1 MEEVTRKA
9 QINFENAILDNLP
22 GRVFLLQDMQQRKDV
37 IFQVFLEVYNSS
49 DFQHLARKSG
59 GFEIEDFFNKFLQ
72 YGIIDEFLSDPIVED
87 IMINGLDSIYIHRT
101 KEGLIKTDKRF
112 SSFEELNLFIKK
124 LIYFS
129 GRDKIQKINNVELLG
144 IKGRANIVFSPF
156 GPQITVTHAKER
168 PLSIVDLLKEKTLT
182 PEMGALLW
190 LYIEGLSVK
199 PANMLIAGGPGAGK
213 TTLMNALLS
222 FIPRRERIVVI
233 EDTFELNTTYEEN
246 CSRLESDLDI
256 SLADLVKNSL
266 RMRPDRVI
274 VGEVRGREAQ
284 DLMTAMNIGKYCM
297 GTIHSATARE
307 TILRLQNEPMNIPEV
322 MVNLLDIII
331 IMRSVVLNGVVYRV
345 VGEVVETAGMEQ
357 KQVLLSFIWTCDLGT
372 LEFKQT
378 GVSSAFRD
386 KISRMSGKSAVEI
399 IHEVELRAKL
409 LAYLLDKDICE
420 MKDVTRI
427 CRAYAEDPRKALEEL
442 GTSESELMTGKPAPS
457 SQQRSKFPFIKRNR
471 KD

>member
-1 MEEVTRKA
+1 MDAITRKA
-9 QINFENAILDNLP
+9 QIEFENAILDNLP

-49 DFQHLARKSG
+49 DFQHMAKKSG
-59 GFEIEDFFNKFLQ
+59 GFELEDFFTKFLQ
-72 YGIIDEFLSDPIVED
+72 YGVIDEFLNDPTVED
-87 IMINGLDSIYIHRT
+87 IMINSLDPVYIHRS
-101 KEGLIKTDKRF
+101 KEGLIKTDHRF

-156 GPQITVTHAKER
+156 GPQITVTHAKEK
-168 PLSIVDLLKEKTLT
+168 PLSIIDLLREKTLT
-182 PEMGALLW
+182 PEIAGLLW
-190 LYIEGLSVK
+190 LYIEGLGVK
-199 PANMLIAGGPGAGK
+199 PASLLIAGGPGAGK

-222 FIPRRERIVVI
+222 FIPSRERIVVI

-297 GTIHSATARE
+297 GTIHAATARE

-331 IMRSVVLNGVVYRV
+331 IMRSVILNGKVSRV

-357 KQVLLSFIWTCDLGT
+357 KQILLSFVWTCDLAT

-378 GVSSAFRD
+378 GVSSVYRD
-386 KISRMSGKSAVEI
+386 KISRMSGKTAVEI
-399 IHEVELRAKL
+399 IHEVAVRGRL
-409 LAYLLDKDICE
+409 LEYLLERNISE

-427 CRAYAEDPRKALEEL
+427 CRLYSSDPQKAFAEL
-442 GTSESELMTGKPAPS
+442 GVTEADLMNQSGASAAGQK
-457 SQQRSKFPFIKRNR
+457 SKFPFMKRNR
-471 KD
+471 KE